1 MLLIYLDKLAKCIV
15 HFNKDTRLLFFFFLG
30 HRRFINNC
38 MNPTV
43 YTGALSGFSVHV
55 GSLKTLEL

>member
-15 HFNKDTRLLFFFFLG
+15 HFNKDTRLLLFFLG
-30 HRRFINNC
+30 HWRFINNC

-55 GSLKTLEL
+55 VSLKTLEL